1 MVKAGKPLP
10 KEVLEFVPSNHISVV
25 LGASGGIGQVRVL
38 SKRSDVTELL
48 LTMTLAAPLPFAQSL
63 PRGR

>member
-10 KEVLEFVPSNHISVV
+10 KQALQFVPSNHISVV

-38 SKRSDVTELL
+38 SKRSNVMGFL

-63 PRGR
+63 PRG

>member
-10 KEVLEFVPSNHISVV
+10 KQASEFVPSNPTSVV

-38 SKRSDVTELL
+38 SKLSNVPGFL
-48 LTMTLAAPLPFAQSL
+48 LTVTLAAPLPFAQSL

>member
-1 MVKAGKPLP
+1 MVKAGKLLP
-10 KEVLEFVPSNHISVV
+10 KQALKFVPSNHILVV

-38 SKRSDVTELL
+38 SKRSSVTGFL

-63 PRGR
+63 P

>member
-1 MVKAGKPLP
+1 MVKAGKPSP
-10 KEVLEFVPSNHISVV
+10 KQALQFVPSNHISVV

-38 SKRSDVTELL
+38 SKHSELL

-63 PRGR
+63 PPG

>member
-10 KEVLEFVPSNHISVV
+10 KQALKFVPSNHILVV

-38 SKRSDVTELL
+38 SKRSNVTGSL
-48 LTMTLAAPLPFAQSL
+48 LTLTLAAPLPFA
-63 PRGR
+63 